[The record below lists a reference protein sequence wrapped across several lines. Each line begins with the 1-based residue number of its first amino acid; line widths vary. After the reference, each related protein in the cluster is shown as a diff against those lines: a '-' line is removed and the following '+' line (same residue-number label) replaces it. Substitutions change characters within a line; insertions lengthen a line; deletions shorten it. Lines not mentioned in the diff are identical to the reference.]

1 MRWLLA
7 IALSVS
13 LARGARDAADH
24 PAGPPHTARATRSN
38 HVKYLT
44 WYMSNGK
51 GEFNQSELDTAPT
64 SAHANLQMASNLTFL
79 VESSK
84 QLGLP
89 GLINLQK
96 SRWANSDRDR
106 RPDAATHPHIW
117 NDKEVAKKRGNG
129 LAAGWEAAVDELV
142 QVLTPLA
149 PAHANHLRG
158 VMIGDELVW

>member
-13 LARGARDAADH
+13 LARGARDATDH

-79 VESSK
+79 VESS
-84 QLGLP
+84 
-89 GLINLQK
+89 
-96 SRWANSDRDR
+96 
-106 RPDAATHPHIW
+106 
-117 NDKEVAKKRGNG
+117 
-129 LAAGWEAAVDELV
+129 
-142 QVLTPLA
+142 
-149 PAHANHLRG
+149 
-158 VMIGDELVW
+158 